1 MPVNK
6 LGPTGAPRVASTE
19 QPAQKPAATPAP
31 TSRLE
36 GWLSH
41 VAHSAYDGVKE
52 AVKNSVAVVAHVVD
66 RLEHPQ
72 VDGKDGFVVLDPATG
87 HVSGGAPGGAVVSD
101 ALLKG
106 VAPRGL
112 ATMLALGDGGEKV
125 TWRIG
130 DRAVDG
136 GATASDGSNP
146 ITLGELNQQPL
157 KGLDPKKGGL
167 LKVQVEAE
175 GLKAE
180 QRVLALPKDYDG
192 PIFVSD
198 IDDTLR
204 PTKLG
209 DIVAGETQEPIPGA
223 KELLD
228 SVAKRGVP
236 IVYLSAGF
244 SAMGTLND
252 EFLKQMPE
260 GILLARPKMALAD
273 LSPSNHTQAER
284 QGDYKAQR
292 LAELHAAYPK
302 AKIFGLG
309 DDKYG
314 DALAYDKAGASSY
327 IHDVRPGG
335 DNLPQGFHGVMTKD
349 YDDAF
354 RTKVL
359 GDLDGVI
366 AASDSFKR

>member
-6 LGPTGAPRVASTE
+6 LGPPSAPRVANTE
-19 QPAQKPAATPAP
+19 APAAKPAEAAKPG
-31 TSRLE
+31 
-36 GWLSH
+36 GWLSQ

-52 AVKNSVAVVAHVVD
+52 AVKNSVAAVTHVVD

-72 VDGKDGFVVLDPATG
+72 VDGKDGFVVLDPKTG
-87 HVSGGAPGGAVVSD
+87 GVSGGAAGGAVVSD

-106 VAPRGL
+106 IAPRGL

-130 DRAVDG
+130 EAVVDG
-136 GATASDGSNP
+136 GHTAGDGSDP

-175 GLKAE
+175 GVKAE

-228 SVAKRGVP
+228 GVAKRGVP

-292 LAELHAAYPK
+292 LAELREAYPK
-302 AKIFGLG
+302 AKFFGLG

-314 DALAYDKAGASSY
+314 DAMAYAKAGANAY
-327 IHDVRPGG
+327 IHDVRAGN
-335 DNLPQGFHGVMTKD
+335 DNIPAGFHGVMTKD

-354 RTKVL
+354 RAKLL
-359 GDLDGVI
+359 GDLDQVI
-366 AASDSFKR
+366 AGSDSFKR